1 MASDLL
7 KAIQETAN
15 GLYRA
20 GVMDESTMRK
30 INHLLLE
37 LEETSKEAEK
47 EEANSL
53 VKKGI
58 LPSSD

>member
-7 KAIQETAN
+7 KAMQETAS

-30 INHLLLE
+30 INHLRLE

-47 EEANSL
+47 EKANSP

>member
-7 KAIQETAN
+7 KAMQETAN